1 MRMVDSG
8 KCWDIQ
14 IIGAVWKMVAFS
26 GIFPDMGNYV
36 TRQYIGAWQ
45 QFFRTFQI
53 KGSRRGKYI
62 KCAEVRTKKGLMT
75 RYRRKGKSLDFPGKT
90 EFVDTIRA
98 QEKSSEKLQKVTQ
111 KKNVHQDISDTL
123 KSRLLKNT
131 NVRGLY
137 WILLDYSPYRASGGA
152 DRQDTGQAAAVSFI
166 FLAPKKYSELS
177 ESLKGI

>member
-62 KCAEVRTKKGLMT
+62 KCAEVRTKKEFCNTIM
-75 RYRRKGKSLDFPGKT
+75 RRR
-90 EFVDTIRA
+90 EIRDNSRK
-98 QEKSSEKLQKVTQ
+98 ER
-111 KKNVHQDISDTL
+111 IS
-123 KSRLLKNT
+123 
-131 NVRGLY
+131 
-137 WILLDYSPYRASGGA
+137 
-152 DRQDTGQAAAVSFI
+152 
-166 FLAPKKYSELS
+166 
-177 ESLKGI
+177 